1 RQENRWTATRQQVLD
16 LYGHFEG
23 DAVESRVTARD
34 GYRRILHD
42 NQKDPNE
49 ERITLATIQP
59 IKYLSIAVMS
69 RQHSCSTL
77 SDRHC

>member
-1 RQENRWTATRQQVLD
+1 VLD

-42 NQKDPNE
+42 NQKDPFDAAFNQKNRALLLQQAISE
-49 ERITLATIQP
+49 FARRIRASTISLA
-59 IKYLSIAVMS
+59 
-69 RQHSCSTL
+69 R
-77 SDRHC
+77 R